1 MAATQDW
8 ELTWGQVV
16 SQAWTDDSF
25 RQRLVT
31 DPRAV
36 LEERGLTPPA
46 GAQITVLEDTA
57 DTVHVVLPA
66 RPDELSDEDLD
77 SAAGAGNCA
86 EACWCAAEEG

>member
-8 ELTWGQVV
+8 ELAWGQVV

-25 RQRLVT
+25 RQRLIS

-36 LEERGLTPPA
+36 LEERGLTPPP

-57 DTVHVVLPA
+57 DTVHVVLPS

-77 SAAGAGNCA
+77 SAAGGAAGSCA
-86 EACWCAAEEG
+86 ESCWCVR

>member
-1 MAATQDW
+1 M
-8 ELTWGQVV
+8 

-25 RQRLVT
+25 RQRLIS

-57 DTVHVVLPA
+57 NTVHVVLPN

-77 SAAGAGNCA
+77 TAAGAGSC
-86 EACWCAAEEG
+86 EQACWCTR